1 MRQLTIPHFDKTLL
15 QPIRLATVAHLVRC
29 GGEASLAEIRAAV
42 GGPSHSLL
50 WAHNQVLENAG
61 FVETQKNIFGHQVQ
75 TSLVL
80 TDLGRRAFAS
90 HQAALDLR
98 Q

>member
-1 MRQLTIPHFDKTLL
+1 MRQLTTPHFDKTLL
-15 QPIRLATVAHLVRC
+15 QPTRLAAIAHLVRC

-42 GGPSHSLL
+42 GDPSHSLL

-61 FVETQKNIFGHQVQ
+61 FVEVQKNIVGHRVR

-80 TDLGRRAFAS
+80 TDLGRRAFAG
-90 HQAALDLR
+90 HQAALDMR